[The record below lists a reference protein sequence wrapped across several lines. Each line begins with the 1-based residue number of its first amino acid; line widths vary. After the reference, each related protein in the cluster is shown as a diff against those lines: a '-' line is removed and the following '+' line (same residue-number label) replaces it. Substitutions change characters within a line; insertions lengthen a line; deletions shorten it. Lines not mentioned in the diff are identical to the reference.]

1 MYTSQELMIYGICYK
16 TLSRFWSVKRMP
28 YVIHM
33 GRNHGQTKELLIAL
47 GQTQAF
53 TAGPNSEA
61 VH

>member
-1 MYTSQELMIYGICYK
+1 MIYGICYK

-47 GQTQAF
+47 GQTQAQAF
-53 TAGPNSEA
+53 TAGLNSEA